1 MPTPDNNIAA
11 ATTGLNPLLLL
22 LALLLT
28 FGLVMMTSASAEIA
42 SAAYGDPFYY
52 LKRQL
57 LFASLG
63 LCATL
68 AAMCLPLHWWQ
79 ENSGRFLLIALVLLL
94 LVLVP
99 GIGYTVNGSTR
110 WIDLGIFRLQ
120 PSELAKPL
128 LVLYLAAFIARRP
141 ADVQHTWGG
150 FLRPLMV
157 IGLLL
162 LLLHFE
168 SDYGAM
174 VIALATGL
182 CMLFLAGVKLHR
194 FATMM
199 LFCVAGVLYLATT
212 RPYMIDRLKSF
223 LDPWSAEFI
232 YASGYQLTQAQIAFG
247 RGGWTGM
254 GLGNSIQK
262 LYFLP
267 EAHNDFV
274 LAIIGEELGLAGV
287 LALVLLFALLVY
299 KALAVGRAALRQGA
313 MFTGFLACGIGML
326 FAFQS
331 LINAG
336 VSTGILP
343 TKGLTL
349 PFISYG
355 GASLAVSCLM
365 VGLLLRAE
373 YETCIQPTNRRPPER
388 KRYTR
393 TSGGV
398 R

>member
-1 MPTPDNNIAA
+1 MHSHNHSHNTAA
-11 ATTGLNPLLLL
+11 VSNATGLNPLLLL
-22 LALLLT
+22 LGLLLV
-28 FGLVMMTSASAEIA
+28 FGLVMMTSASVEIA
-42 SAAYGDPFYY
+42 SASYDDPFYY
-52 LKRQL
+52 LKRQA
-57 LFASLG
+57 LFAALG
-63 LCATL
+63 LAATL
-68 AAMCLPLHWWQ
+68 AAMHIPLNWWQ
-79 ENSGRFLLIALVLLL
+79 EHSGRFLLIALVLLL

-99 GIGYTVNGSTR
+99 GIGHTVNGSTR
-110 WIDLGIFRLQ
+110 WIDLGFFRLQ
-120 PSELAKPL
+120 PSEAAKPL
-128 LVLYLAAFIARRP
+128 LVVYLAAFIASRHGE
-141 ADVQHTWGG
+141 VQHTWSG
-150 FLRPLMV
+150 FLRPLIV
-157 IGLLL
+157 LGLLL

-174 VIALATGL
+174 VITLATGL

-194 FATMM
+194 FATM
-199 LFCVAGVLYLATT
+199 LLLCLAAVLYLATT

-232 YASGYQLTQAQIAFG
+232 YAGGYQLTQAQIAFG

-274 LAIIGEELGLAGV
+274 LAIIGEELGLVGV
-287 LALVLLFALLVY
+287 IALALLFALLVY
-299 KALAVGRAALRQGA
+299 KALAIGRAALQQGA

-326 FAFQS
+326 FAFQA

-373 YETCIQPTNRRPPER
+373 YETRFKHPDR